1 MTKELEITVLEGTER
16 VREAWDTY
24 VLGHPNGTLFHLT
37 AWQRVIEK
45 TFPYKPMHCLATR
58 NGRISGILPL
68 YLVRILPFGHAL
80 ISLPLAVYGGICAD
94 DHETAHALLMQAQ
107 TLARQARVRFLELR
121 HETPFCDLPVKDLYV
136 TFRRPIFPDEE
147 KNLAAIP
154 RKQRRMVRQGDKHG
168 LSARVGGG
176 EFLNGFYAIY
186 SHSVK
191 NLGTPVYPLQLFA
204 HLLHEL
210 GPNGCRIL
218 AVFHRSEMVAGVM
231 TFFFRD
237 QVMPYYGGALQSA
250 FAYAANDFMY
260 WKLMCFGAEQ
270 GYKVFDF
277 GRSKK
282 GTGSY
287 DFKRHW
293 GFDPK
298 PLSYQYFLVTQK
310 TLPDF
315 SPVNSKFALP
325 IAIWKTLP
333 LSVTQALGPKLIRFF
348 P

>member
-1 MTKELEITVLEGTER
+1 MK
-16 VREAWDTY
+16 
-24 VLGHPNGTLFHLT
+24 
-37 AWQRVIEK
+37 
-45 TFPYKPMHCLATR
+45 
-58 NGRISGILPL
+58 
-68 YLVRILPFGHAL
+68 
-80 ISLPLAVYGGICAD
+80 
-94 DHETAHALLMQAQ
+94 
-107 TLARQARVRFLELR
+107 VRFLELR
-121 HETPFCDLPVKDLYV
+121 HETPFGDLPVKDLYV

-168 LSARVGGG
+168 LTARVGG
-176 EFLNGFYAIY
+176 EELLKGFYAVY
-186 SHSVK
+186 SHSVR
-191 NLGTPVYPLQLFA
+191 NLGTPVYPFQLFER
-204 HLLHEL
+204 LLKEL

-282 GTGSY
+282 GAGSY

-293 GFDPK
+293 GFEPV
-298 PLSYQYFLVTQK
+298 PLSYEYYLVKQEE
-310 TLPDF
+310 LPNAN
-315 SPVNSKFALP
+315 PLNPKFAL
-325 IAIWKTLP
+325 AISMWKKMPLP
-333 LSVTQALGPKLIRFF
+333 LSQWLGPKVVRFF